1 MNKFIDYIYRIFWLP
16 EITQHSIILKNIIHE
31 ILIMKNKKPNRKK
44 KNLTLNND
52 HVYQPFEGDIF
63 QYFERLSR
71 NLLENKNHNS
81 PEYFFSVAVTAR
93 EEKEY
98 AVERQAII
106 NLLFFINQKPSLL
119 IKNII
124 SGRHHFQFTE
134 RTEFLK
140 NLDNIDCVCHDYYKV
155 IISFIK
161 ASTKQQVPSYFNCFM
176 GKNQKNEELQDFF
189 FKDIRTLP
197 DEVLLDFFEVTHRLL
212 LDYSKN
218 ESTLEKLTLYIDKLI
233 KKNYSKTFLFFLS
246 YFNLNSNDLYATK
259 IAKKYLTTENISS
272 NISNYSNAIAWNT
285 ALASLRL
292 GNFDEAKY
300 WCEHIEVGDSRDK
313 IIKIIADKEM
323 EITYRVNHPLN
334 PDHILPVYL
343 DQISTKHLLSLS
355 AYLHGCGDDWGFKK
369 IKTHGKYI
377 YPSHKITIDTVKELS
392 VRGYIKISNSDFIN
406 YTDDELNNFDFIIS
420 TSKFHLNINGV
431 IDNKKTAFSILM
443 EEAERRDDKYDAFM
457 EMWRIIKTG
466 YFFSSLEFYLGNI
479 QDSWAKDAEI
489 NEKTIQR
496 IENINVSPQALSY
509 IAKTSVRFTAGKY
522 SIGETYGDRNTKNIL
537 IGSINRNIDWLEN
550 GNFID
555 NSTPRYKNQPVL
567 SIESIIEMLF
577 SVTPDTIFNNMPNI
591 KIFEKIQDCDLDF

>member
-1 MNKFIDYIYRIFWLP
+1 MKKKKLNR
-16 EITQHSIILKNIIHE
+16 
-31 ILIMKNKKPNRKK
+31 KNKVP
-44 KNLTLNND
+44 TLNND
-52 HVYQPFEGDIF
+52 YIHQPLEGDIF
-63 QYFERLSR
+63 YYFKSLSR
-71 NLLENKNHNS
+71 DLLEKKNYNS

-98 AVERQAII
+98 SIERQAII
-106 NLLFFINQKPSLL
+106 NLLFYINKKPSLL

-134 RTEFLK
+134 RTDFLK
-140 NLDNIDCVCHDYYKV
+140 NLDNIDCDCHDYYK
-155 IISFIK
+155 IIINFIRS
-161 ASTKQQVPSYFNCFM
+161 STKQQVISYFNCFM

-189 FKDIRTLP
+189 FKDISTLP

-218 ESTLEKLTLYIDKLI
+218 ENTLEKLTLYINKLI
-233 KKNYSKTFLFFLS
+233 KKNHSKTFLFFLS
-246 YFNLNSNDLYATK
+246 YFNLNSNDVYAIE
-259 IAKKYLTTENISS
+259 IAKKYLITKNISL
-272 NISNYSNAIAWNT
+272 NIFNYSNAIAWNT

-292 GNFDEAKY
+292 GNLDEAKT
-300 WCEHIEVGDSRDK
+300 WCEHIEIGESRDK
-313 IIKIIADKEM
+313 IIKMIADKEV
-323 EITYRVNHPLN
+323 EITFRVNHPLN
-334 PDHILPVYL
+334 PDNIPPTYL
-343 DQISTKHLLSLS
+343 DEISTKHLLSLS

-369 IKTHGKYI
+369 IETHGKYI
-377 YPSHKITIDTVKELS
+377 YPSQKITIDTVKELAFK
-392 VRGYIKISNSDFIN
+392 GYIKISKSDFIN
-406 YTDDELNNFDFIIS
+406 YTDDELNNFDFVIS
-420 TSKFHLNINGV
+420 KSKFHLNINGI

-457 EMWRIIKTG
+457 EIWRIIKIG

-496 IENINVSPQALSY
+496 IENINVSPQVLSY

-522 SIGETYGDRNTKNIL
+522 SIGETYGDKNTKNIL

-550 GNFID
+550 GTFID

-577 SVTPDTIFNNMPNI
+577 SVTPDTIYNSIPNI
-591 KIFEKIQDCDLDF
+591 KIFEIIRGCDLDF

>member
-1 MNKFIDYIYRIFWLP
+1 
-16 EITQHSIILKNIIHE
+16 
-31 ILIMKNKKPNRKK
+31 MKKKKLNRKK
-44 KNLTLNND
+44 KVPTLNND
-52 HVYQPFEGDIF
+52 YIYQPLEGDIF
-63 QYFERLSR
+63 YYFKSLSR
-71 NLLENKNHNS
+71 DLLEKKNYNS

-98 AVERQAII
+98 SIERQAII
-106 NLLFFINQKPSLL
+106 NLLFYINKKPSLL

-134 RTEFLK
+134 RTDFLK
-140 NLDNIDCVCHDYYKV
+140 NLDNIDCDCHDYYK
-155 IISFIK
+155 IIINFIRS
-161 ASTKQQVPSYFNCFM
+161 STKQQVISYFNCFM

-189 FKDIRTLP
+189 FKDISTLP

-218 ESTLEKLTLYIDKLI
+218 ENTLEKLTLYINKLI
-233 KKNYSKTFLFFLS
+233 KKNHSKTFLFFLS
-246 YFNLNSNDLYATK
+246 YFNLNSNDVYAIE
-259 IAKKYLTTENISS
+259 IAKKYLITKNISL
-272 NISNYSNAIAWNT
+272 NIFNYSNAIAWNT

-292 GNFDEAKY
+292 GKLDEAKT
-300 WCEHIEVGDSRDK
+300 WCEHIEIGESRDK
-313 IIKIIADKEM
+313 IIKMIADKEL
-323 EITYRVNHPLN
+323 EITFRVNHPLN
-334 PDHILPVYL
+334 PDNIPPTYL
-343 DQISTKHLLSLS
+343 DEISTKHLLSLS

-369 IKTHGKYI
+369 IETHGKYI
-377 YPSHKITIDTVKELS
+377 YPSQKITIDTVKELAFK
-392 VRGYIKISNSDFIN
+392 GYIKISKSDFIN
-406 YTDDELNNFDFIIS
+406 HTDDELNNFDFVIS
-420 TSKFHLNINGV
+420 KSKFHLNINGI

-457 EMWRIIKTG
+457 EIWRIIKIG

-496 IENINVSPQALSY
+496 IENINVSPQVLSY

-522 SIGETYGDRNTKNIL
+522 SIGETYGDKNTKNIL

-550 GNFID
+550 GTFID

-577 SVTPDTIFNNMPNI
+577 SVTPDTIYNNIPNI
-591 KIFEKIQDCDLDF
+591 KIFEIIRGCDLDF